1 VIDVAI
7 VFLPLAGALIA
18 GLFCLQ
24 IGDRLAQ
31 LATCVPMLL
40 AMVLSFWVFV
50 DVCYLGNARTTE
62 LFTWFDAGTFEA
74 S

>member
-1 VIDVAI
+1 MIDVAI

-31 LATCVPMLL
+31 IVTCGGLLL
-40 AMVLSFWVFV
+40 AMFLSFYVFY
-50 DVCYLGNARTTE
+50 DVC
-62 LFTWFDAGTFEA
+62 
-74 S
+74 

>member
-1 VIDVAI
+1 MIDVVI

-31 LATCVPMLL
+31 VVTCGPMLV
-40 AMVLSFWVFV
+40 AMLLSFWVFI
-50 DVCYLGNARTTE
+50 DV
-62 LFTWFDAGTFEA
+62 
-74 S
+74 

>member
-1 VIDVAI
+1 MIDVAI

-31 LATCVPMLL
+31 LVTCGGLLL
-40 AMVLSFWVFV
+40 AMFLSFYVFY
-50 DVCYLGNARTTE
+50 DVCYAGNARTTE
-62 LFTWFDAGTFEA
+62 LFT
-74 S
+74 